1 MAAAPA
7 DSLSVFFLSQEEQ
20 TAASVMARL
29 TTFIAGANEIL
40 EFALYDL
47 RLSEV
52 LKQQLAAAL
61 HARAAA
67 GVQIRICYDGD
78 KPFVPTLPTGQD
90 PAPRGAR

>member
-1 MAAAPA
+1 MAVASA
-7 DSLSVFFLSQEEQ
+7 DSLSVFFLPQDEQ

-29 TTFIAGANEIL
+29 TAFIAAAQETL

-61 HARAAA
+61 QERARGRRANPNLLRWRQALRA
-67 GVQIRICYDGD
+67 EPGG
-78 KPFVPTLPTGQD
+78 
-90 PAPRGAR
+90 